1 MWFLLH
7 SFAKASSNAPAPQAG
22 SLTDTKKFRQVC
34 DATKDDFYILG
45 EIWHSSQRWLQGDEF
60 HAVMNYAYTDA
71 ILGYFVKDEI
81 GMEKMVSEINSQL
94 MLYPDQTN
102 QMQFNVLDSH
112 DTARLLTETKED
124 KDLMKQVMAFTYVQP
139 GVPCLYYGDEIGMT
153 GANDPDCRKCMV
165 WEEEKQDRELHQFV
179 KDLIALRRNEA
190 KTLSE
195 GSVHWLATETAS
207 GTIIFERT
215 LNNRTIRG
223 IFNTGMEAITTERV
237 GENVLSNGVT
247 SKNNAITIEP
257 KGFIITVKEQKRDG
271 WYLTKRFVFE

>member
-1 MWFLLH
+1 
-7 SFAKASSNAPAPQAG
+7 
-22 SLTDTKKFRQVC
+22 
-34 DATKDDFYILG
+34 
-45 EIWHSSQRWLQGDEF
+45 
-60 HAVMNYAYTDA
+60 
-71 ILGYFVKDEI
+71 
-81 GMEKMVSEINSQL
+81 
-94 MLYPDQTN
+94 
-102 QMQFNVLDSH
+102 
-112 DTARLLTETKED
+112 
-124 KDLMKQVMAFTYVQP
+124 
-139 GVPCLYYGDEIGMT
+139 YYGDEIGMT

-165 WEEEKQDRELHQFV
+165 WEAEKQDRELHQFV

-223 IFNTGMEAITTERV
+223 IFNTGMEAITTELI

-257 KGFIITVKEQKRDG
+257 KGFIITVK
-271 WYLTKRFVFE
+271 